1 MRRTLLNVRRLRV
14 SASLDRTILAAVAAY
29 VVARV
34 ATLLAIVVASQ
45 LHHGDLD
52 NLLGKSDGAW
62 YLGIA
67 QHGYG
72 VAPPISPH
80 GAYTHDLTSLAF
92 FPLYP
97 MLIRLFTWPD
107 ISYLVAALLV
117 TAVAGVLAAGLIAAW
132 ARPVVGDRGAI
143 ALVAVW
149 SLLPSS
155 AVFDMAYSEALF
167 VAAAA
172 GCLLALQRR
181 RWIAAAVAAI
191 VGGLTRPTGGALVLA
206 VAIAAGLEIWRHHRI
221 DRRVAA
227 AVVLAPL
234 GLGVAL
240 LHVSLVTGRW
250 NGWFWLESTVW
261 RSGFDGGRSAVT
273 GLWSFISGGP
283 AFHHLPLAMSA
294 CVCVAFVALTYRAC
308 SRSGRQ
314 RPTDAAYPIAAGV
327 LAIGERRYF
336 YVKPRLLLVGYPVL
350 VPVARRLSMMSTRML
365 VAVAIPMLVLASL
378 YNAYLVVYW
387 PKAL

>member
-1 MRRTLLNVRRLRV
+1 MRWLRLKV
-14 SASLDRTILAAVAAY
+14 SFDRTILAAISAY
-29 VVARV
+29 AVARV
-34 ATLLAIVVASQ
+34 ATFTAIVVASH
-45 LHHGDLD
+45 LHRGDLD
-52 NLLGKSDGAW
+52 NLLGKSDGVW

-67 QHGYG
+67 RHGYG
-72 VAPPISPH
+72 PLPQLASERV
-80 GAYTHDLTSLAF
+80 YTHMSSLAF

-97 MLIRLFTWPD
+97 LLIRLFTWPD

-117 TAVAGVLAAGLIAAW
+117 TAIAGVVAAALIAAW
-132 ARPVVGDRGAI
+132 AQPIVGDRGAI

-155 AVFDMAYSEALF
+155 AVLDMAYSEALF

-181 RWIAAAVAAI
+181 RWIAAALAAVI
-191 VGGLTRPTGGALVLA
+191 GGLTRPTGGALVLA
-206 VAIAAGLEIWRHHRI
+206 VAIAAGLEVWRRRHL

-234 GLGVAL
+234 GLGIAL
-240 LHVSLVTGRW
+240 LHVSIATDRW
-250 NGWFWLESTVW
+250 DGWFWLESTVW
-261 RSGFDGGRSAVT
+261 HSGFDGGRSAVSAL
-273 GLWSFISGGP
+273 GSFATGGP
-283 AFHHLPLAMSA
+283 AFHHLPLAMSVL
-294 CVCVAFVALTYRAC
+294 VCLAFVAVIYEGFRA
-308 SRSGRQ
+308 RGRP
-314 RPTDAAYPIAAGV
+314 RAPDVAYPMAAGV

-350 VPVARRLSMMSTRML
+350 VPVARRLAVMSTRSL
-365 VAVAIPMLVLASL
+365 ILLGLPLLLAASV

>member
-1 MRRTLLNVRRLRV
+1 MRRPRPTV
-14 SASLDRTILAAVAAY
+14 SIDRTILAAISAY

-34 ATLLAIVVASQ
+34 ATLAAIVVASR
-45 LHHGDLD
+45 LHRSDLD
-52 NLLGKSDGAW
+52 NLLGKSDGVW

-72 VAPPISPH
+72 PLPRLATERV
-80 GAYTHDLTSLAF
+80 YTHLSSLAF

-97 MLIRLFTWPD
+97 LLIRLFTWPD

-117 TAVAGVLAAGLIAAW
+117 TAIAGVVAAALIAAW
-132 ARPVVGDRGAI
+132 ARPIVGNRGAV

-155 AVFDMAYSEALF
+155 AVLDMAYSEALF
-167 VAAAA
+167 AAAAA

-181 RWIAAAVAAI
+181 RWITAAVAAVI
-191 VGGLTRPTGGALVLA
+191 GGLTRPTGGALVLA
-206 VAIAAGLEIWRHHRI
+206 VAIAAGLEVWRHRHL

-234 GLGVAL
+234 GLGIAL
-240 LHVSLVTGRW
+240 LHVSIATERW
-250 NGWFWLESTVW
+250 DGWFWLETTVW
-261 RSGFDGGRSAVT
+261 RSGFDGGRSAAAAVGSFVT
-273 GLWSFISGGP
+273 GGP
-283 AFHHLPLAMSA
+283 ALHQLPLAMSVLV
-294 CVCVAFVALTYRAC
+294 CLSFIGMTCVAMRRGRA
-308 SRSGRQ
+308 RSS
-314 RPTDAAYPIAAGV
+314 DAAYPVAAGV

-350 VPVARRLSMMSTRML
+350 VPVARCLAAMSSRSL
-365 VAVAIPMLVLASL
+365 VALGLPLLLVASV

>member
-1 MRRTLLNVRRLRV
+1 VRAPPVTAL
-14 SASLDRTILAAVAAY
+14 LDRTIRTAIGACVI
-29 VVARV
+29 ARL
-34 ATLLAIVVASQ
+34 ATLLAIVIASQ
-45 LHHGDLD
+45 IHHGDLD
-52 NLLGKSDGAW
+52 SLLGKSDGVW

-72 VAPPISPH
+72 PTPPIGPD
-80 GAYTHDLTSLAF
+80 GVYTHLSSLAF
-92 FPLYP
+92 FPMYP
-97 MLIRLFTWPD
+97 LLIRAFALPD
-107 ISYLVAALLV
+107 VSYLAAALFV
-117 TAVAGVLAAGLIAAW
+117 TAIAGLIAAGFIAAW
-132 ARPVVGDRGAI
+132 ARPIVGDRGAI
-143 ALVAVW
+143 TLVAVW

-206 VAIAAGLEIWRHHRI
+206 VAIAAGLEVWRHRRL
-221 DRRVAA
+221 DPRVAA

-250 NGWFWLESTVW
+250 DGWFWLESTVW
-261 RSGFDGGRSAVT
+261 RSGFDGGRSAAAALRSFVT
-273 GLWSFISGGP
+273 GGP
-283 AFHHLPLAMSA
+283 ALHHLPLAMSA
-294 CVCVAFVALTYRAC
+294 CVCVAFVALTYWALRAP
-308 SRSGRQ
+308 GRPQ
-314 RPTDAAYPIAAGV
+314 PPDAAYPVAAGV

-350 VPVARRLSMMSTRML
+350 VPVARRLAALSTRTL
-365 VAVAIPMLVLASL
+365 IGLAIPSLVLTSI

>member
-1 MRRTLLNVRRLRV
+1 MTAVV
-14 SASLDRTILAAVAAY
+14 DRTIGTAVGAY
-29 VVARV
+29 VVAR
-34 ATLLAIVVASQ
+34 ATCLLAIVVASQ
-45 LHHGDLD
+45 VHRGDLD
-52 NLLGKSDGAW
+52 NLLSKSDGVW

-72 VAPPISPH
+72 SAPPISPH
-80 GAYTHDLTSLAF
+80 GVYTHDLTSLAF

-97 MLIRLFTWPD
+97 LLVRLFTLPD
-107 ISYLVAALLV
+107 VSYLAAALLV
-117 TAVAGVLAAGLIAAW
+117 TAIAGVVAAGLIAAW
-132 ARPVVGDRGAI
+132 ARPIVGDRGAVT
-143 ALVAVW
+143 LVAAW

-181 RWIAAAVAAI
+181 RWISAAVAAT

-206 VAIAAGLEIWRHHRI
+206 VAIAAGLEVWRQHRL

-234 GLGVAL
+234 GLGIAL
-240 LHVSLVTGRW
+240 LHVSVATDRW
-250 NGWFWLESTVW
+250 DGWFWLESSVW
-261 RSGFDGGRSAVT
+261 RSGFDGGRSAA
-273 GLWSFISGGP
+273 GALSSFLTGGP
-283 AFHHLPLAMSA
+283 AFHHLPLAMSVV
-294 CVCVAFVALTYRAC
+294 VCLGFVALAYAAVARGRARPPDATY
-308 SRSGRQ
+308 
-314 RPTDAAYPIAAGV
+314 PVAAGA

-336 YVKPRLLLVGYPVL
+336 YVKPRLLLVGFPVL
-350 VPVARRLSMMSTRML
+350 VPVARRLAAMSTRS
-365 VAVAIPMLVLASL
+365 LVLLGLPLLLAASV

>member
-1 MRRTLLNVRRLRV
+1 MTL
-14 SASLDRTILAAVAAY
+14 SLDRTILVAIVAY
-29 VVARV
+29 VIARL
-34 ATLLAIVVASQ
+34 ATLLAIIVASSM
-45 LHHGDLD
+45 HRGDLD
-52 NLLGKSDGAW
+52 NLLGKSDGVW

-72 VAPPISPH
+72 PLPQLATERV
-80 GAYTHDLTSLAF
+80 YTHSSSLAF

-117 TAVAGVLAAGLIAAW
+117 TAIAGVVAAGLIAAW
-132 ARPVVGDRGAI
+132 ARPIVGDRGAI

-155 AVFDMAYSEALF
+155 AVLDMAYSEALF

-191 VGGLTRPTGGALVLA
+191 IGGLTRPTGGALVLA
-206 VAIAAGLEIWRHHRI
+206 VAIAAGLEVWRHRRL

-234 GLGVAL
+234 GLGIAL
-240 LHVSLVTGRW
+240 LHVSLATDRW
-250 NGWFWLESTVW
+250 DGWFWLESTVW
-261 RSGFDGGRSAVT
+261 RSGFDGGRSAFQALRTFVT
-273 GLWSFISGGP
+273 GGP
-283 AFHHLPLAMSA
+283 TFHHLPLAMSV
-294 CVCVAFVALTYRAC
+294 CVCVAFIALTYRGL
-308 SRSGRQ
+308 RTRGR
-314 RPTDAAYPIAAGV
+314 PGPPDAAYPVAAGV

-350 VPVARRLSMMSTRML
+350 VPVARRLAGLSTRTL
-365 VAVAIPMLVLASL
+365 VTLAVPTLVLASI

>member
-1 MRRTLLNVRRLRV
+1 VRAPRV
-14 SASLDRTILAAVAAY
+14 SAVVDRTILTAVAAY

-34 ATLLAIVVASQ
+34 ATLLAIVVASH
-45 LHHGDLD
+45 LHRGDLD
-52 NLLGKSDGAW
+52 NLLGKSDGVW

-67 QHGYG
+67 ENGYG
-72 VAPPISPH
+72 HPPPVDAH
-80 GAYTHDLTSLAF
+80 GVYTHLTSLAF

-107 ISYLVAALLV
+107 VSYLVAALLV
-117 TAVAGVLAAGLIAAW
+117 TAIAGVVAAGLIAAW

-143 ALVAVW
+143 ALVALW

-172 GCLLALQRR
+172 GCLLALQHR
-181 RWIAAAVAAI
+181 RWISAAVAAI

-206 VAIAAGLEIWRHHRI
+206 VAVAAGLEVWRHRHL
-221 DRRVAA
+221 DRRVAM

-234 GLGVAL
+234 GLGIAL

-250 NGWFWLESTVW
+250 DGWFWLESTVW
-261 RSGFDGGRSAVT
+261 RSGFDGGRSTAAAF
-273 GLWSFISGGP
+273 WSFVTGGP
-283 AFHHLPLAMSA
+283 ALHHLPLAISV
-294 CVCVAFVALTYRAC
+294 CVCIAFIALAYWALTGRMRA
-308 SRSGRQ
+308 
-314 RPTDAAYPIAAGV
+314 RPPDAAYPLAAGV
-327 LAIGERRYF
+327 LGIGERRYF

-350 VPVARRLSMMSTRML
+350 VPVARRLGALSTRTL
-365 VAVAIPMLVLASL
+365 VLLAVPVLVLASL

>member
-1 MRRTLLNVRRLRV
+1 MRRPRPTV
-14 SASLDRTILAAVAAY
+14 SLDPTILVAISAY

-34 ATLLAIVVASQ
+34 ATFAAIVVASR
-45 LHHGDLD
+45 LHRGDLD
-52 NLLGKSDGAW
+52 NLLGKSDGVW

-67 QHGYG
+67 RHGYG
-72 VAPPISPH
+72 SLPH
-80 GAYTHDLTSLAF
+80 LGTERVYTHLSSLAF

-107 ISYLVAALLV
+107 VSYLVAALSV
-117 TAVAGVLAAGLIAAW
+117 TAVAGVVAAALIAAW
-132 ARPVVGDRGAI
+132 AQPVVGDRGAV

-155 AVFDMAYSEALF
+155 AVLDMAYSEALF

-172 GCLLALQRR
+172 GCLLALQRGC
-181 RWIAAAVAAI
+181 WITAAMAAVI
-191 VGGLTRPTGGALVLA
+191 GGLTRPTGGALVLA
-206 VAIAAGLEIWRHHRI
+206 VAVAAGLEVWRHRHL
-221 DRRVAA
+221 DRRVAG

-234 GLGVAL
+234 GIGIAL
-240 LHVSLVTGRW
+240 LHVSLATHRW
-250 NGWFWLESTVW
+250 DGWFWLESSVW
-261 RSGFDGGRSAVT
+261 RSGFDGGRSAVAAL
-273 GLWSFISGGP
+273 GSLLIGGP
-283 AFHHLPLAMSA
+283 ALHHLPLAMSVL
-294 CVCVAFVALTYRAC
+294 VCIAFVALAYYAARLRGRPGSPDVTY
-308 SRSGRQ
+308 
-314 RPTDAAYPIAAGV
+314 PVAAGV

-350 VPVARRLSMMSTRML
+350 VPVARRLAGMSTRS
-365 VAVAIPMLVLASL
+365 LVLLGVPVLLAASV